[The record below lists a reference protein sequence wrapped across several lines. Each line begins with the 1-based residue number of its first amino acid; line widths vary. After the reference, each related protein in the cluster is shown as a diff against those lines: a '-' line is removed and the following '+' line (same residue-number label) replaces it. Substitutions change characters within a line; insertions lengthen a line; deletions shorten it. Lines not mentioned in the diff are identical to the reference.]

1 MRFGGRKRETRQQS
15 KNRRFSR
22 GSKVKRE
29 QKQTKALCLPH
40 VSELQTE
47 KTPSHQAKLEQIS
60 PTSPL
65 SLLHWS
71 AASVEIACSRPS
83 ISATNH
89 HTSEASA
96 ESKKIRCCRT
106 HLTSLRAH
114 NCGTVPSSQE
124 LAKLS
129 RPLRPLLRERH
140 RSKKGI
146 SSPAAAGFVHG
157 IGILCIAPN
166 PPISASSQDD
176 AP

>member
-1 MRFGGRKRETRQQS
+1 MRHPIPNTRYFQKRDQDQARAKTNKSLVSASRQRTANRKDALPPS
-15 KNRRFSR
+15 KTGTDFANLSTFT
-22 GSKVKRE
+22 V
-29 QKQTKALCLPH
+29 AL
-40 VSELQTE
+40 
-47 KTPSHQAKLEQIS
+47 A
-60 PTSPL
+60 
-65 SLLHWS
+65 S
-71 AASVEIACSRPS
+71 AAVEIACSRPS
-83 ISATNH
+83 IAATNH

-106 HLTSLRAH
+106 NLTSLRAH